1 MSGSGSAPKADD
13 GGRDLGAAL
22 LVALVVLTVG
32 LLIACTVIF
41 PRCLVASDMDHAT
54 VSPTELAG
62 ARNDVR
68 ATLLQGFGGMV
79 LLVGAYLTWR
89 QTQISRAASR
99 EELQLTRE
107 GQLTDRFTRAVEQ
120 LGSGDVAVR
129 VGGIYALGRIAD
141 ESVTDRASI
150 ADLLTAYVRRNAPWP
165 PPAAGPF
172 PADIPLDELPHLTVR
187 APDIQAIL
195 TVLGRRRPSPPHP
208 ALWTSLDLTR
218 TDLRRSSLPG
228 LNLWRVRFREASLAK
243 AWLFKADLRG
253 VDFRK
258 TDLRDANLR
267 EATADLTTW
276 WPEDFDPV
284 AAGVRVRP
292 DLENADLRS
301 SDLKGADLT
310 GVSLRGARANAFT
323 EWPDGFDWRQAGVI
337 MDDECR
343 RSSTAVDPSLRH
355 RRSPTA
361 WENAGRDRVE

>member
-1 MSGSGSAPKADD
+1 LSA
-13 GGRDLGAAL
+13 
-22 LVALVVLTVG
+22 
-32 LLIACTVIF
+32 
-41 PRCLVASDMDHAT
+41 
-54 VSPTELAG
+54 
-62 ARNDVR
+62 
-68 ATLLQGFGGMV
+68 QGFGGMV

-120 LGSGDVAVR
+120 QGSGDVAVR

-165 PPAAGPF
+165 PPTAGPF

-276 WPEDFDPV
+276 WPDEDFDPA

-310 GVSLRGARANAFT
+310 GVS
-323 EWPDGFDWRQAGVI
+323 
-337 MDDECR
+337 
-343 RSSTAVDPSLRH
+343 
-355 RRSPTA
+355 
-361 WENAGRDRVE
+361 